1 MTFVEVIFYLL
12 ASIAIISSLM
22 MVSIKNPVQAA
33 LWLVLAFIATA
44 GIWITAQA
52 EFLGLV
58 LILVY
63 VGALMVL
70 FLFVVM
76 MLDINITKI
85 KEGFTTY
92 LPLGILTSL
101 AIFSIMYMVIGPDRY
116 GADKMPVPEAM
127 PADFSNTAAI
137 AVPLYTEHAYAFILA
152 AVLLLVGIV
161 AAITL
166 TLRRRTTN
174 LVLFQDI
181 DKQVKTQAKDRFKI
195 IKMDSVVEE
204 DAKDIKEQDEEVKR

>member
-1 MTFVEVIFYLL
+1 MTFEQFIFYLL
-12 ASIAIISSLM
+12 AAISVFSGLMVIS
-22 MVSIKNPVQAA
+22 VKNPVKAA

-44 GIWITAQA
+44 GVWLTAQA

-63 VGALMVL
+63 VGAVMVL

-76 MLDINITKI
+76 MLDINIARL
-85 KEGFTTY
+85 KEGFTRY
-92 LPLGILTSL
+92 LPLGVLAGL
-101 AIFSIMYMVIGPDRY
+101 AIFALMYLVLGPERFGLEHY
-116 GADKMPVPEAM
+116 AAPTQVGAED
-127 PADFSNTAAI
+127 SNTLSI

-166 TLRRRTTN
+166 TLRRRAPKE
-174 LVLFQDI
+174 VLYQDI
-181 DKQVKTQAKDRFKI
+181 DKQVKVQASERFKMV
-195 IKMDSVVEE
+195 KMDAVVE
-204 DAKDIKEQDEEVKR
+204 KDIPAKEED